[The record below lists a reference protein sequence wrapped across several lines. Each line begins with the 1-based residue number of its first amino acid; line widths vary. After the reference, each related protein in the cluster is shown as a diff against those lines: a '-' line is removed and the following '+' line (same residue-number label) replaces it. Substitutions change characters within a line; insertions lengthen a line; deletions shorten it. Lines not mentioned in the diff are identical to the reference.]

1 MIFRNCQKEI
11 YIKILIDNHIAWLYL
26 KEVIIFPQIMGVS
39 AENNAILS
47 NILYITAK
55 RNISSFCYKIE
66 KENTS
71 LCFC

>member
-11 YIKILIDNHIAWLYL
+11 YIKILIDNQIAWLYL

-55 RNISSFCYKIE
+55 RNISSFYYKIE